1 MKRNIFLMIIVII
14 SSIILTSGIS
24 HAITVIA
31 SPNPATAGQN
41 VTVNISASFPPSAAP
56 SCVIE
61 TNFGD
66 GSPLLSVGTCTT
78 STCNLS
84 TSHTYILPGIYTITA
99 GSLTR
104 TLPPLPPDP
113 ATTSITINC
122 APLTITTTSPL
133 PTATVGQT
141 YSTQLLTSGGQT
153 PINFSLISGLLPPGL
168 SLSST
173 GLISGTPTSSGNHSF
188 TIQASD
194 SCSTGAQRVQRT
206 FSINVNCPALA
217 ITTSPLS
224 SGTVGQAYSFSI
236 QTSGGQAPITFSL
249 ASGSLPPGL
258 SLSFSGLISGTPTTT
273 GNYSFTV
280 SATDSCSAGVQNVQ
294 GAFSITINPQSCSPL
309 SITSSSTLTAG
320 TVGQI
325 YTQQLQTSGGQVPI
339 TYNLVSGS
347 LPPGLSLNSTG
358 LISGIPTTAGNYPFT
373 IGTTDSCPAG
383 AQNTQKVFSLA
394 VNPAPCSPL
403 SITTSSTLSSATVG
417 QAYTQQLQTTG
428 GQSPITFSLVG
439 GTMPPGLTISSQ
451 GFISG
456 NPTSIGSYFFT
467 VSATDSCPTGSQ
479 SVQKPFSIQ
488 INPPPV
494 SISVNPS
501 SFTLPRGQSSSSSV
515 NYQFISPISFNTT
528 LSSSAGSFLVG
539 NETIEINAIPL
550 TVNIRSGTGRG
561 SEVIN
566 IPVRVIERAL
576 QRNANS
582 FIYTRT
588 FTSTGDDMN
597 LNAAVSFTIT
607 TEAGADFDIKRIEM
621 YFENRRAEITI
632 DRNYPDLKAF
642 ADIRFV
648 GSGLLQGFWEVDGR
662 VLSTVNQHL
671 TFAGSITLQTPEIPT
686 LPTFDPGS
694 HIIRFIITSP
704 VTEIPLPS
712 IIYFVTSAEFEGK
725 RFSIKLISPEDDS
738 VLEYLPIKFG
748 WEKLNTT
755 TLFLIRFFDNPSS
768 KPIFSAY
775 AKDAFYAL
783 PEIVFKKIF
792 SPGQK
797 YYWKVEGFDSG
808 NNIIGES
815 STWSFSFRK
824 R

>member
-31 SPNPATAGQN
+31 SPNPATVGQN
-41 VTVNISASFPPSAAP
+41 VTVNISASFPPFGAP

-66 GSPLLSVGTCTT
+66 GSPLVSVGTCTT

-99 GSLTR
+99 RSLSC

-113 ATTSITINC
+113 ARTSITINC

-141 YSTQLLTSGGQT
+141 YTQQLQTTGGQA

-173 GLISGTPTSSGNHSF
+173 GLISGTPTSSGNYSF
-188 TIQASD
+188 TVRARD
-194 SCSTGAQRVQRT
+194 SCSAGAQNIQKA
-206 FSINVNCPALA
+206 FSLTVNPVACAPLS
-217 ITTSPLS
+217 ITSSSPLS
-224 SGTVGQAYSFSI
+224 AGTVGQVYSSQL

-249 ASGSLPPGL
+249 ASGSLLPGL
-258 SLSFSGLISGTPTTT
+258 SLSSSGNISGTPTTA

-280 SATDSCSAGVQNVQ
+280 SATDSCSAGAQNIQ
-294 GAFSITINPQSCSPL
+294 GIFSITINPAPCPVL
-309 SITSSSTLTAG
+309 SIASPSTLSTG
-320 TVGQI
+320 TVGLG
-325 YTQQLQTSGGQVPI
+325 YSYQLHTSGGQAPLTFSVI
-339 TYNLVSGS
+339 SGS
-347 LPPGLSLNSTG
+347 LPPGLNLN
-358 LISGIPTTAGNYPFT
+358 
-373 IGTTDSCPAG
+373 
-383 AQNTQKVFSLA
+383 
-394 VNPAPCSPL
+394 
-403 SITTSSTLSSATVG
+403 IT
-417 QAYTQQLQTTG
+417 
-428 GQSPITFSLVG
+428 
-439 GTMPPGLTISSQ
+439 

-456 NPTSIGSYFFT
+456 TPTAAGNYSFT
-467 VSATDSCPTGSQ
+467 VRATDSCAAGAQ
-479 SVQKPFSIQ
+479 SVQETFTLQVQSLPPS
-488 INPPPV
+488 PPPPIT
-494 SISVNPS
+494 ISVNVVPS
-501 SFTLPRGQSSSSSV
+501 SLSIPRGYSSTASV
-515 NYQFISPISFNTT
+515 LYQFTGTSSLNTT
-528 LSSSAGSFLVG
+528 LTSSAGNFIVG
-539 NETIEINAIPL
+539 SEIIGTNSILL
-550 TVNIRSGTGRG
+550 TVNIRNGSGNI
-561 SEVIN
+561 SEAIN
-566 IPVRVIERAL
+566 VPVRIIDRAL
-576 QRNANS
+576 KMGSNR
-582 FIYTRT
+582 FTYMRT
-588 FTSTGDDMN
+588 FTSTDIN
-597 LNAAVSFTIT
+597 LTASVDFMIT
-607 TEAGADFDIKRIEM
+607 TEAGAAFDIKRIEL
-621 YFENRRAEITI
+621 YFENRRAEITVE
-632 DRNYPDLKAF
+632 RNYPKLKAY
-642 ADIRFV
+642 ADVRFV
-648 GSGLLQGFWEVDGR
+648 GSGLLQGYWEVDGR

-671 TFAGSITLQTPEIPT
+671 TFAGSITLQTPEIPP

-775 AKDAFYAL
+775 AKDASYAL

-815 STWSFSFRK
+815 GTWSFSFRK